1 MHTYSIYQPAYLL
14 NSVLQLEMTDYE
26 NIDNSRSKTSM
37 YVKLKTQVEYK
48 GKLSVLVDWYI
59 CVLKKV
65 SSLDKEGATK
75 F

>member
-59 CVLKKV
+59 YWCF
-65 SSLDKEGATK
+65 KESEFT
-75 F
+75 